1 MILADLDLGQ
11 IEGYLRKTEHRLR
24 RTDATRPKEDHFR
37 LTAVIIGSTKGLLR
51 PAEGLSDRQRKRES

>member
-11 IEGYLRKTEHRLR
+11 IEGHLRKTERHLR
-24 RTDATRPKEDHFR
+24 RTDAARPKEDHFR